1 MKTITILNF
10 CPPQLG
16 IILISV
22 LMLFSHVSFAQYG
35 YFEQGY
41 GGSKDEEAM
50 DLHVANNFNVLLA
63 GWVATD
69 LGDKDIQLIYTDS
82 MGDTLWTQ
90 QVGGSGN
97 DVATSVTKTENEF
110 LVAGFTNSSGNG
122 GYDAYLLSIDPD
134 DGSTNWS
141 YTYGTSNDE
150 KIMAMAVRGDGY
162 IYLAGYKEISDKDVL
177 MMKVS
182 SSGVLIS
189 TTTYGGEGNQEGRCI
204 LDKAGY
210 LYIAGTDY
218 SQTNP
223 RGLVVKVNTSCS
235 QISYV
240 TTNVSA
246 SHEINSITAH
256 FETGYY
262 LGGFTT
268 SSGYKDALI
277 IKMDSAGNNLDHQTI
292 GLSGAD
298 EYIKDIF
305 SIGDAVFAVGGSTNG
320 NFSEG
325 GMDLFFIT
333 TDSLLDTVSTIY
345 AGGEYD
351 DWGNAICHRNGLI
364 YIAGYNSSFG
374 VTETG
379 NMYEIRINLYDLIDI
394 ITSHGATATPLYT
407 ISSNCKMQRA
417 MYVESMFGRPPTEA
431 EAIAKSYEPIFC
443 RWCGSGDWEIAES
456 EITNPSSGQYAGII
470 GNETKEDELL
480 EFCITHNINQLV
492 FYQSDYIFSDYA
504 INNYTQYYTVRLAN
518 NSTESLSVYMKKK
531 LHAFIRKA
539 WINYKVFAVG
549 IAAGEYRLANEANPG
564 TFLYANML
572 YLNSSAY
579 NDFAKT
585 IQVQNYTNAGK
596 IREMALEHEFWNFDY
611 DSTDN
616 ITDTGSFTYAFYY
629 HKIWLQRMLTLSKND
644 LNLIFVDDYIA
655 GMVAA
660 NEGDE
665 TQSTSFLYRDQSFVW
680 HFNSSVQGR
689 IDSRV
694 QEIESI
700 TDAKQFNKR
709 VSRFF
714 QAYYLQCRF
723 PTNRFQKSTSYT
735 HHCDQPNSLF
745 VLGGRETKYI
755 EASTYTPYIPWHV
768 EYLNYSL
775 TRFGNRG
782 VENTNVYPLFGA
794 DAACI
799 DSSTLSRDF
808 TSQEKYTDNYL
819 GFWLATLPQ
828 SGTEARTLKSA
839 EAAFIDNF
847 PNSNFYSSRGSQL
860 AINGFCYF
868 TYQLL
873 KELSD
878 YNIAQS
884 QSNNF
889 SSNLSATDRGLHDP
903 NTNFSILPCS
913 LLVASGYNN
922 PQYKTTPTNV
932 ANTNTNSVI
941 GFYPNPTSHV
951 LNYAVKV
958 DGFDKLEIAIYD
970 LLGKEIIRTSV
981 NGHEGAINLI
991 DLPNGL
997 YLVAYTMQAGS
1008 TAITGTQKLMIA
1020 R

>member
-1 MKTITILNF
+1 MKTTTILKNRT
-10 CPPQLG
+10 PQLR
-16 IILISV
+16 IILIGIFT
-22 LMLFSHVSFAQYG
+22 LFAPNLKAQYG

-41 GGSKDEEAM
+41 GGSKDEEAK
-50 DLHVANNFNVLLA
+50 DVHVTSNFNVLLA

-82 MGDTLWTQ
+82 MGDTLWTRQ
-90 QVGGSGN
+90 IGGSGN

-110 LVAGFTNSSGNG
+110 LVAGFTNSEGYG

-141 YTYGTSNDE
+141 FTYGTSNDE
-150 KIMAMAVRGDGY
+150 KAFSIGTGSGGY
-162 IYLAGYKEISDKDVL
+162 IYLAGYKEVSDKDVL
-177 MMKVS
+177 LLKIS

-189 TTTYGGEGNQEGRCI
+189 TDTYGGEGNQEGRSI
-204 LDKAGY
+204 LVKSSC

-223 RGLVVKVNTSCS
+223 RGLVIKTSTS
-235 QISYV
+235 GTQQSYI
-240 TTNVSA
+240 TTNVGA
-246 SHEINSITAH
+246 SHEINSIAAH
-256 FETGYY
+256 FERGYY
-262 LGGFTT
+262 LGGFVTE
-268 SSGYKDALI
+268 SGYKDALI
-277 IKMDSAGNNLDHQTI
+277 IKMDTSGSNLYYQTY
-292 GLSGAD
+292 GSSSSD
-298 EYIKDIF
+298 EYVNDLF
-305 SIGDAVFAVGGSTNG
+305 SVGDVVYAAGASG
-320 NFSEG
+320 NADFSEG
-325 GMDLFFIT
+325 DMDLFFIT

-379 NMYEIRINLYDLIDI
+379 NMYGVRINTYDLIDI

-431 EAIAKSYEPIFC
+431 EAIADSYEPIFC

-456 EITNPSSGQYAGII
+456 EIKSPGSGQYAGII
-470 GNETKEDELL
+470 GNESREDTLL
-480 EFCITHNINQLV
+480 AFCVTHGINQLI

-504 INNYTQYYTVRLAN
+504 IDNYTKYYSVRLPN
-518 NSTESLSVYMKKK
+518 TDVESLSVYMKKK

-549 IAAGEYRLANEANPG
+549 IAAGEYKLKNETTNQWD
-564 TFLYANML
+564 YANML

-585 IQVQNYTNAGK
+585 LQVQNYTNAGK
-596 IREMALEHEFWNFDY
+596 IREMALEDEFWNYDY
-611 DSTDN
+611 HPDST
-616 ITDTGSFTYAFYY
+616 GPGYFTYAFND
-629 HKIWLQRMLTLSKND
+629 HKTWLQRMLTLSKND
-644 LNLIFVDDYIA
+644 LNFIFVDDYIS

-660 NEGDE
+660 NEGNELD
-665 TQSTSFLYRDQSFVW
+665 SGILYRDPNYVW
-680 HFNSSVQGR
+680 HFNPTIQALV
-689 IDSRV
+689 DDRV
-694 QEIESI
+694 EQLETL
-700 TDAKQFNKR
+700 TDTKQYNKR

-714 QAYYLQCRF
+714 QTYYLQCRT
-723 PTNRFQKSTSYT
+723 PTNRFQKGSSFT
-735 HHCDQPNSLF
+735 HHCDDSNTQF
-745 VLGGRETKYI
+745 VLGGRETKWI
-755 EASTYTPYIPWHV
+755 EASAYTPYIPWHV

-775 TRFGNRG
+775 TRFGNRN

-799 DSSTLSRDF
+799 DPSKFSRDF
-808 TSQEKYTDNYL
+808 KTQEKYTDNYL
-819 GFWLATLPQ
+819 GYWLGTLPQ
-828 SGTEARTLKSA
+828 SGTESRTLKSA

-868 TYQLL
+868 TYQLM

-884 QSNNF
+884 QLNNF
-889 SSNLSATDRGLHDP
+889 SSILSSTDRGLHDP

-932 ANTNTNSVI
+932 ALPTDNGLI
-941 GFYPNPTSHV
+941 GFYPNPTNDV
-951 LNYAVKV
+951 LNYTVKT
-958 DGFDKLEIAIYD
+958 DGFDELQIIIYD
-970 LLGKEIIRTSV
+970 IMGKEVLTAKA
-981 NGHEGAINLI
+981 NDLEGGINVTL
-991 DLPNGL
+991 LPSGL
-997 YLVAYTMQAGS
+997 YLVQYTMLMGS
-1008 TAITGTQKLMIA
+1008 NVVVGTSKILINHQ
-1020 R
+1020 